1 MGLDES
7 GPGRYGV
14 GHAGQWLTRV
24 KRLLERARSRPALV
38 LGLSL
43 GGLLVAIA
51 MTGIVGLAINQNVHD
66 ITERAL
72 EHDVDLEDEGDDL
85 RAAVL
90 DLRHYHRDIFF
101 LGPTANNVLLHH
113 SNAYMDLQEQ
123 LRDYAEL
130 DIDASAGVFTPV
142 EMEALSD
149 SYYQAFMPAID
160 LYDVDRNA
168 FDIASD
174 RGLVILSEMERAAQ
188 EIDRLGEQRAEASL
202 ANVDQANT
210 QARVILLSVLG
221 GLVLVGFGLVSAA
234 IRVVAQIRH
243 LYEGQQAAS
252 AQLSGAL
259 QAKNDFIA
267 DASHELR
274 TPLTV
279 LRGNAEAGLAIE
291 RECVHREILE
301 EIVSESVRMTELVED
316 LLFLA
321 RSDASVVPL
330 TIEAVAAEPL
340 LLEVSERA
348 RVLVQREDAT
358 LVTGL
363 AGHGTLNVDV
373 TRIQQAVLIL
383 VDNAAKYGPPG
394 STVRLSSSSWREEFT
409 IEVADEGPGMRTE
422 DIPRIFDRFH
432 RIDKVR
438 NRRLGGAG
446 LGLAIAKTIV
456 DAHHG
461 RIDVQSRP
469 GDGTKMRIQ
478 LPLDRVS
485 VTEAPV
491 ENPRRL
497 KSQRL
502 KWVS

>member
-1 MGLDES
+1 
-7 GPGRYGV
+7 
-14 GHAGQWLTRV
+14 
-24 KRLLERARSRPALV
+24 V

-51 MTGIVGLAINQNVHD
+51 MTGIAGLVINENVND
-66 ITERAL
+66 ITQRAL

-90 DLRHYHRDIFF
+90 DLRHYHRDLFF
-101 LGPTANNVLLHH
+101 VGPTRPGSL
-113 SNAYMDLQEQ
+113 SNLSGAYFKLQEEIDEYAA
-123 LRDYAEL
+123 LDISGAEDIVTPAEL
-130 DIDASAGVFTPV
+130 Q
-142 EMEALSD
+142 ALSD
-149 SYYQAFMPAID
+149 SYYETFMPAID
-160 LYDVDRNA
+160 LYYGDRQA
-168 FDIASD
+168 FDMASEQ
-174 RGLVILSEMERAAQ
+174 GLAYVQEMELAAQ
-188 EIDRLGEQRAEASL
+188 EIDGLGEQRAEASL
-202 ANVDQANT
+202 ANVDQANEK
-210 QARVILLSVLG
+210 ARVILLSVLG
-221 GLVLVGFGLVSAA
+221 GLVLVGAGLAWTA

-252 AQLSGAL
+252 TQLSKAL
-259 QAKNDFIA
+259 QAKSDFIA

-279 LRGNAEAGLAIE
+279 LRGNAEAGLAID

-301 EIVSESVRMTELVED
+301 EIVSESTRMTRLVED

-321 RSDASVVPL
+321 RSDASSVPL
-330 TIEAVAAEPL
+330 NIETVAAEPL

-348 RVLVQREDAT
+348 KVLVQREAST

-373 TRIQQAVLIL
+373 ARIEQAIMILI
-383 VDNAAKYGPPG
+383 DNAAKYSPPG
-394 STVRLSSSSWREEFT
+394 SRISLNSSSWKEEFT

-422 DIPRIFDRFH
+422 DIPHIFDRFH

-461 RIDVQSRP
+461 RIDVQSQL
-469 GDGTKMRIQ
+469 GHGTKMRIQ
-478 LPLDRVS
+478 LPLATPAVRRS
-485 VTEAPV
+485 TAEAPKG
-491 ENPRRL
+491 L
-497 KSQRL
+497 KL
-502 KWVS
+502 VS